1 MKKLNQWMLA
11 AILTCGTMGMMLTSC
26 SNDDNEVDPADDYDD
41 HSSIVVGPGMEMPV
55 DEFNILVQPIEGDP
69 VVVRTLKA
77 IDGVTDVK
85 PFKTVE
91 RYDYLAKK
99 VITKTAYSFNFR
111 QLIDH
116 NDPSKGWFKQQC
128 MLSIAGT
135 VGNSRPT
142 VLHTEGYALEGEHNR
157 LDFIGEPMLV
167 SVLEANCLQVEHRYH
182 GWSLPEGWTNDF
194 HYLNV
199 RQQSDDLHTIVT
211 AIKQSGLIA
220 ASSKWVSTGVSKN
233 GMTTAHYAYHYPGEM
248 DAYVPFCAPFLLSI
262 DDKSPYAYGLSKE
275 AYGGDTEEME
285 KVKAAIRAYVGDKS
299 LQAEVV
305 NYAKQT
311 NSFYAPY
318 SDEEVRL
325 AVLTILFDNY
335 FNKMSYVDY
344 AKWEYLVP
352 KAGDSFEKFLNFI
365 VADYNTKYDSEKEE
379 EYKRRKETVEDLEP
393 GSTGSLS
400 PLPLTRAATVS
411 RYPAYDV
418 QVCIDLGGAGN
429 DLSWV
434 DDLLTPAEKQY
445 LTRTNTPDFFGV
457 TYDGGQFVREFFEG
471 MKQST
476 CPMMFVYGL
485 QDPWTGGQIPD
496 EFLGPNSQK
505 LFIHNGTHN
514 DYIDKWNASERNQLF
529 QWLKG
534 LGFDL

>member
-1 MKKLNQWMLA
+1 MYMKTSETLLLMLSVVV
-11 AILTCGTMGMMLTSC
+11 LTSC
-26 SNDDNEVDPADDYDD
+26 SNVDNVVEDPADDYDD
-41 HSSIVVGPGMEMPV
+41 HSTIVVSPGMEMPINAFDTEV
-55 DEFNILVQPIEGDP
+55 PAVAGDP
-69 VVVRTLKA
+69 AVVSALKA
-77 IDGVTDVK
+77 IDGVMDVK
-85 PFKTVE
+85 AFE
-91 RYDYLAKK
+91 LADRYDYYADKL
-99 VITKTAYSFNFR
+99 ITKTAYYFNFK
-111 QLIDH
+111 QPIDH
-116 NDPSKGWFKQQC
+116 NNPSKGWFKQQC

-142 VLHTEGYALEGEHNR
+142 VLHTEGYALEKDHNR
-157 LDFIGEPMLV
+157 LDLIGEPMLV
-167 SVLEANCLQVEHRYH
+167 SVLDANCLQVEHRYH

-199 RQQSDDLHTIVT
+199 KQQSDDLHTIVT
-211 AIKQSGLIA
+211 AIKRSGLIA

-233 GMTTAHYAYHYPGEM
+233 GMTTAFYAYHYPNEM
-248 DAYVPFCAPFLLSI
+248 DAYVPFCAPFLLEI
-262 DDKSPYAYGLSKE
+262 GDKRPYAYSLTKE
-275 AYGGDTEEME
+275 AFDNDTEEWE

-311 NSFYAPY
+311 TPFYAPY

-325 AVLTILFDNY
+325 AVLTILFDKY
-335 FNKMSYVDY
+335 FNKMSYVNY

-352 KAGDSFEKFLNFI
+352 KAGDSFEKFINFI

-393 GSTGSLS
+393 GSTQPFS
-400 PLPLTRAATVS
+400 PLAFTRAASVS
-411 RYPAYDV
+411 RYDAYGV

-434 DDLLTPAEKQY
+434 DDLLTPEEKQY
-445 LTRTNTPDFFGV
+445 LTRTNTPDVFGV

-471 MKQST
+471 MKQSD

-496 EFLGPNSQK
+496 EYLGPNSQK

-529 QWLKG
+529 QWLNG
-534 LGFDL
+534 LEIMDN